1 MDAPAVGSPVGA
13 ADWFRDT
20 LWVLFGFIHSRRLP
34 QVRAAVGWMG
44 TSLFAALAG
53 CEASCPAELSH
64 DDEAPAWDGVDGWDP
79 AQAEWAPADLEA
91 EIEAVVA
98 RGFPSPNATAADF
111 EAFIEVVVAERAPG
125 AMGVR
130 IEDDSMLTEHNGEG
144 SLRDGT
150 AYEGGWIYTKERR
163 PEADGGE
170 LQDFRFIASFTI
182 TDPDLVP
189 YIRGGEIRTTVTRT
203 PDGSGRFYS
212 VIGGRWSYAPSDSWV
227 GLDQSVAVDLQGERT
242 PAGDQVV
249 LSGGLDGDVTLY
261 VRDLTFDPG
270 VCGGLPVGEVLLR
283 DPTFYWHTITLTDDC
298 TGCGEASW
306 AGLPEGEV
314 CVGDTLAMAVQKT
327 TDDLWEL
334 R

>member
-1 MDAPAVGSPVGA
+1 MDAQAVGPAVGA
-13 ADWFRDT
+13 AAWFRDT
-20 LWVLFGFIHSRRLP
+20 LRALFAFFHA
-34 QVRAAVGWMG
+34 RALQQGHAIVGWMG
-44 TSLFAALAG
+44 SVLFAALAG
-53 CEASCPAELSH
+53 CESSPPEETSADAG
-64 DDEAPAWDGVDGWDP
+64 APAWDGVDGWDP
-79 AQAEWAPADLEA
+79 PEAEWAPADLEA
-91 EIEAVVA
+91 ETEAVVA

-111 EAFIEVVVAERAPG
+111 EAFIGVVVTERAAG

-130 IEDDSMLTEHNGEG
+130 IEDDSMLAQHDGEG

-150 AYEGGWIYTKERR
+150 VYEGGWIYTKERR
-163 PEADGGE
+163 SDPNGVE

-182 TDPDLVP
+182 TDPDQVP

-306 AGLPEGEV
+306 AGLSEGEV
-314 CVGDTLAMAVQKT
+314 CIGDTLAVAVQKT